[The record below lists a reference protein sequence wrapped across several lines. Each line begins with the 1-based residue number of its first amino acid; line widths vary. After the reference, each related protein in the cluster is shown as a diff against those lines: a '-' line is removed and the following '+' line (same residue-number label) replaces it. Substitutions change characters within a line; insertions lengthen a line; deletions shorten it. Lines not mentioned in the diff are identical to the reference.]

1 MCAHGHAKCEM
12 MRIHGPC
19 SPLRPI
25 AFRSWLKQDP
35 FRHEEDDGWHGI
47 MPPEPFEANG
57 WPIAF
62 RPTFLPA
69 ELGFLPGSTDDA
81 FSAPPTGSLI
91 QDVAR
96 RFARDLPPAPAGD
109 FIREA
114 EGFAAAITRPAV
126 ALDTLD
132 LVGITHGIHPRERG
146 RGEGAAEPNAL
157 EMA

>member
-1 MCAHGHAKCEM
+1 MCAHGHAKCEL

-25 AFRSWLKQDP
+25 AFRSWLNQDR
-35 FRHEEDDGWHGI
+35 FRHFPDEEDDGWHSI
-47 MPPEPFEANG
+47 TPPEHSFEANG
-57 WPIAF
+57 WPMQF
-62 RPTFLPA
+62 ERL
-69 ELGFLPGSTDDA
+69 GSTDDA

-114 EGFAAAITRPAV
+114 EGLAAAITRPAV

-157 EMA
+157 EMS

>member
-1 MCAHGHAKCEM
+1 
-12 MRIHGPC
+12 
-19 SPLRPI
+19 
-25 AFRSWLKQDP
+25 
-35 FRHEEDDGWHGI
+35 

-96 RFARDLPPAPAGD
+96 RFARDLPPATAGD

-114 EGFAAAITRPAV
+114 EGLAAAITRPAV

-132 LVGITHGIHPRERG
+132 LVGITHGINTAAIHPRERECASAGEG
-146 RGEGAAEPNAL
+146 RGLRNR
-157 EMA
+157 MRWK